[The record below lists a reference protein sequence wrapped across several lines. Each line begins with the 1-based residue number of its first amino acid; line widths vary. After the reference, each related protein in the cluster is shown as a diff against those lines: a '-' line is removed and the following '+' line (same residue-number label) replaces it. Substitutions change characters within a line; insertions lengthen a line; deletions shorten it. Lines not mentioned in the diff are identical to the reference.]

1 MFASMRNKKKNRD
14 SPGFTGAPT
23 AKTDQQQQQ
32 VGKKKDVMPEALK
45 LPSPLRYYPGTQM
58 PMDGWFH
65 ACRWRPHIKPAFQ
78 TSYKQYMKRDWTSD
92 EIPLLRRASNC

>member
-1 MFASMRNKKKNRD
+1 MFASMRNKNKNKNRD
-14 SPGFTGAPT
+14 SCAPT

-32 VGKKKDVMPEALK
+32 VGKKKDAMPEALK

-65 ACRWRPHIKPAFQ
+65 ACRYSSRRPHIKPAFQ
-78 TSYKQYMKRDWTSD
+78 TSYKQYMKRDPTSD
-92 EIPLLRRASNC
+92 GVPP